1 MIWLGMHHLAAV
13 DVNCLAGDI
22 VGVGRG
28 EIGAMAPNSGV
39 AASDRGRDSLDLI
52 RDPCHI
58 ALALFSGSCSWP
70 ADQTDT
76 LSGVFTMPGERQLA
90 RTLKGAKSL
99 AMTCMKLMTAAL
111 AAAGRIGGRSSLGGH
126 RGENRNAL
134 ARRAQA
140 RSNACAYAPCR

>member
-1 MIWLGMHHLAAV
+1 MHHLAAV

-28 EIGAMAPNSGV
+28 EIGGHGAEFGV
-39 AASDRGRDSLDLI
+39 ASDRGRDSLDLI
-52 RDPCHI
+52 RGPVLV
-58 ALALFSGSCSWP
+58 ALALFLGQLPWP
-70 ADQTDT
+70 ADQTDS

-111 AAAGRIGGRSSLGGH
+111 AAL
-126 RGENRNAL
+126 
-134 ARRAQA
+134 
-140 RSNACAYAPCR
+140 